1 MAGSLRRLAL
11 AWLPIA
17 CTTGAET
24 GGSGLFATV
33 GSSASNTA
41 PMSTSD
47 ATGDGSDD
55 GTSGSTAGASVG
67 ATGDTSSSADPSGS
81 DTAAAVCGDD
91 NLQPGEDCDGMS
103 FGDVTCQSLG
113 FEQGVLGCDPGC
125 HVITDACS
133 TCGDGEIALG
143 EACDSLNFDGESCAS
158 LGFAGG
164 ALSCNADCTALVT
177 TQCQPLPTCGDGVR
191 NGGEQCDANDLGGT
205 TCVTLGFDLGTVDC
219 TAGCTIDSSGCMD
232 DLENCGMMGDFCLFD
247 ENDLQSTCCPAGVG
261 GNVLGIC
268 NVLVCV

>member
-1 MAGSLRRLAL
+1 MARSLRRLAL
-11 AWLPIA
+11 AWFPIA

-24 GGSGLFATV
+24 GGSGLFASV

-67 ATGDTSSSADPSGS
+67 ATGEASSSTEPSGA

-91 NLQPGEDCDGMS
+91 SLQPGEDCDGMS

-113 FEQGVLGCDPGC
+113 FEEGVLGCDPSC

-205 TCVTLGFDLGTVDC
+205 TCVTLGFDLGMVDC

-261 GNVLGIC
+261 GNMLGIC
-268 NVLVCV
+268 NVFVCV